1 MCPRYLHLL
10 TFSKGYPTSGP
21 ATTPHSR
28 EERAQIKML
37 KLQVIVSCVEG
48 WFTSS
53 SCPFDFSNLAALET
67 GTPISAASSKFFSSP
82 ARFSIKE
89 IYLSESDGDISAQP
103 VIPLSFTLVDPDIDV
118 DLSQFPALASL
129 PLDPRG
135 HGVLSTLNAN
145 NCVEKL
151 IFTVPVKRLEHETVY

>member
-1 MCPRYLHLL
+1 
-10 TFSKGYPTSGP
+10 
-21 ATTPHSR
+21 
-28 EERAQIKML
+28 ML

-151 IFTVPVKRLEHETVY
+151 IFTVPVERLEHETVY

>member
-1 MCPRYLHLL
+1 
-10 TFSKGYPTSGP
+10 
-21 ATTPHSR
+21 
-28 EERAQIKML
+28 ML

-67 GTPISAASSKFFSSP
+67 GTPISVSSP

-151 IFTVPVKRLEHETVY
+151 IFTVPVERLEHETVY